1 MIFSNHKKG
10 LITILGLM
18 LILMVSGCTAT
29 GKNSSPQQAASPIDP
44 VQKQTV
50 DWRQAP
56 PPPETKNLIAVAG
69 FENKSTYSADRLWDT
84 SAQLLSAHLLRTKYF
99 RVVEWEKMKRL
110 FDWDTLS
117 HADII
122 KTPENL
128 QEAQRVLLCDHFI
141 TGTIT
146 RFNVSTHAK
155 SSALSKEKM
164 IDTSVRVDLLLQNAM
179 TGEYIAAGRGEHTIR
194 QTYSPG
200 QVGSWDS
207 SVGDDALDIAIEK
220 ALFELIATYRRVQ

>member
-10 LITILGLM
+10 PLTILSLM
-18 LILMVSGCTAT
+18 LILVVSGCTAT
-29 GKNSSPQQAASPIDP
+29 GQNYSPQQAAPAIDP
-44 VQKQTV
+44 AQKQIV

-155 SSALSKEKM
+155 PSALSKEKM

-207 SVGDDALDIAIEK
+207 SAGDDALDIAIEK